1 MKTFKDFLESEV
13 PATTTPVMGKPDG
26 GMVKKGKEPP
36 VEKRKDLEED
46 E

>member
-36 VEKRKDLEED
+36 VEKRKYLEED